1 MPPSYAPSALRSTRA
16 AGHRGEEIIVVR
28 CAGWRTGNTGP
39 GPGDVTAAGE
49 RELGKELR
57 WKACTAGEADWD
69 LGQTCATQTWL
80 EGASDMPKCVQADVA
95 ATNYGT

>member
-1 MPPSYAPSALRSTRA
+1 M
-16 AGHRGEEIIVVR
+16 GENKVVR

-57 WKACTAGEADWD
+57 WKACTAGEAGGDPD
-69 LGQTCATQTWL
+69 QACATQTCL
-80 EGASDMPKCVQADVA
+80 EDASDMPLPRCVPADVA
-95 ATNYGT
+95 ATNYGMLH